1 MANKGKQGIKDDS
14 LQKLIKR
21 ANQKIFRIEKRYG
34 KDRWAVK
41 KLKSNLDNDLLNA
54 WTEKGRIRIP
64 KNASEDDLEK
74 IKLITE
80 KFVTKE
86 QSSLR
91 SIAKIEARTKEAI
104 RNKTSLSSKPNEQI
118 VNKLSNEDVELI
130 YDALDDDNIQWLMDE
145 ARIGSDVWVFIAEAK
160 DKRETKDQF
169 VDRVSLYIKRTN
181 DLEVKERLESIFSDF
196 VDKKD

>member
-1 MANKGKQGIKDDS
+1 MANIDKGFSNES
-14 LQKLIKR
+14 LNKLIKR
-21 ANQKIFRIEKRYG
+21 ANQKIRRIEKRYG

-41 KLKSNLDNDLLNA
+41 KLKSNLDNKMLNA
-54 WTEKGRIRIP
+54 WSKKGRIRIP

-104 RNKTSLSSKPNEQI
+104 RNKTSLSSKPSEQI
-118 VNKLSNEDVELI
+118 VDKLSDEDVELI
-130 YDALDDDNIQWLMDE
+130 YNALDDDNIQWLMDE
-145 ARIGSDVWVFIAEAK
+145 ARIGSDVWVFISEAK

-169 VDRVSLYIKRTN
+169 VERVSLYINRTN
-181 DLEVKERLESIFSDF
+181 DLEVKERLEAIFSDF
-196 VDKKD
+196 VNKKD

>member
-21 ANQKIFRIEKRYG
+21 ANQKIVRIEKRYG

-41 KLKSNLDNDLLNA
+41 RLKSNLDNDLLNA
-54 WTEKGRIRIP
+54 WSKKGRIRVP

-118 VNKLSNEDVELI
+118 VNELSDEDVELI

-181 DLEVKERLESIFSDF
+181 DLEVKEKLEKIFSDF
-196 VDKKD
+196 VNKKD